1 MNETTASLTKPH
13 GHLRKSC
20 SPAGLRLV
28 LAHLL
33 AATALTVAAAPA
45 DPAPGTRQPAAATA
59 SKSVKPARTA
69 KASEGPSWSELSPA
83 QRKSLAPL
91 AQDWSG
97 MDSIS
102 KEKWMALAAH
112 FPTMPARERE
122 RIQNRM
128 TEWSR
133 LAPSER
139 GQARLRFQ
147 QTRSLTAEER
157 RARWEAYKNLPP
169 EQREKLNQTAL
180 DSKAAQRQAAAVRG
194 TPRAGK
200 PAAGAEASGAPVKS
214 NIVPH
219 PSRESQALRQVTP
232 GVVRDGHGG
241 TTTLV
246 SRRPQPPAHLQPG
259 MPKIAATAPFVDPDT
274 LLPRRGAQAA
284 AVRGPASNAG
294 SRQE

>member
-1 MNETTASLTKPH
+1 MIEIISSLPKSDGPPH
-13 GHLRKSC
+13 KSRAL
-20 SPAGLRLV
+20 AGLRLA

-33 AATALTVAAAPA
+33 AGLALTVAAAPA
-45 DPAPGTRQPAAATA
+45 DQPPGLRQPAPASAAKTN
-59 SKSVKPARTA
+59 
-69 KASEGPSWSELSPA
+69 KAVRAPKANEGPSWSELSPV

-91 AQDWSG
+91 AQDWPG
-97 MDSIS
+97 MDSAS

-112 FPTMPARERE
+112 FPSMPARERE

-128 TEWSR
+128 SEWSR

-157 RARWEAYKNLPP
+157 RARWEAYKSLPP

-180 DSKAAQRQAAAVRG
+180 DRKASQPQTAATRSPAK
-194 TPRAGK
+194 PGK
-200 PAAGAEASGAPVKS
+200 LAAGDTAGAPGKS

-219 PSRESQALRQVTP
+219 PSRESQAMRPVTP
-232 GVVRDGHGG
+232 GVVRDGQGG

>member
-1 MNETTASLTKPH
+1 MIETTGP
-13 GHLRKSC
+13 
-20 SPAGLRLV
+20 SPETPGRPRNSRPPAWLRLAC
-28 LAHLL
+28 AHLL
-33 AATALTVAAAPA
+33 AAIALTVAAAPG
-45 DPAPGTRQPAAATA
+45 DPAPASGPQAAATKA
-59 SKSVKPARTA
+59 ARIGKPSKTN
-69 KASEGPSWSELSPA
+69 EGPGWSELSST

-97 MDSIS
+97 MDSTS
-102 KEKWMALAAH
+102 KEKWLALAAH
-112 FPTMPARERE
+112 FPSMPARERE

-139 GQARLRFQ
+139 GQARMRFQ

-157 RARWEAYKNLPP
+157 RVRWEAYKNLPP
-169 EQREKLNQTAL
+169 EQREKLNQTAQER
-180 DSKAAQRQAAAVRG
+180 KAAQRQASAS
-194 TPRAGK
+194 RAPAK
-200 PAAGAEASGAPVKS
+200 PNKLAAGEAPGTAAKS

-219 PSRESQALRQVTP
+219 PSRESQAMRQVTP
-232 GVVRDGHGG
+232 GVVRDGQGG